1 MKRRYDIQKILT
13 GCLNEEPRFQRAL
26 VDQYSG
32 LLYAICCRYL
42 RQKEEAR
49 DILQES
55 LLRIFQNLDKYDK
68 AKGSFEAWTTT
79 VVIRLCL
86 NKLSKK
92 KLDLVS
98 DEEILSRQ
106 ASYEI
111 ESDILSNYDMEQLTK
126 FVTELPESYRVVFNL
141 SAIDGYAHKEIA
153 KLIGITEVASRTRL
167 NRAKNILKDRITR
180 LIKTESWVDT
190 I

>member
-1 MKRRYDIQKILT
+1 MW
-13 GCLNEEPRFQRAL
+13 A
-26 VDQYSG
+26 
-32 LLYAICCRYL
+32 
-42 RQKEEAR
+42 
-49 DILQES
+49 
-55 LLRIFQNLDKYDK
+55 
-68 AKGSFEAWTTT
+68 TT

-86 NKLSKK
+86 NKLSRK

-98 DEEILSRQ
+98 DEEMLSRQ